1 MNREVFFYNEEVLN
15 SFCDELVGRSY
26 NEETRMFN
34 HIFAKH
40 IKEAYEADKRLTAA
54 VQERID
60 PDIIPIVEFYFC
72 NTCDLN
78 RFDFHAVS
86 KKENVKILKA
96 QELLFNELCDQYF
109 SHINGLLIKINEA
122 AKKMGL
128 E

>member
-1 MNREVFFYNEEVLN
+1 MNREIFFHNEEVLN
-15 SFCDELVGRSY
+15 SFCNELVGRSY

-40 IKEAYEADKRLTAA
+40 VKDAYEADQKLTRA
-54 VQERID
+54 VQEKID

-78 RFDFHAVS
+78 KFDFHAVT
-86 KKENVKILKA
+86 KKEDAHVLKA
-96 QELLFNELCDQYF
+96 QELKFYEYCDMYF
-109 SHINGLLIKINEA
+109 GHLNGLLIKINEA